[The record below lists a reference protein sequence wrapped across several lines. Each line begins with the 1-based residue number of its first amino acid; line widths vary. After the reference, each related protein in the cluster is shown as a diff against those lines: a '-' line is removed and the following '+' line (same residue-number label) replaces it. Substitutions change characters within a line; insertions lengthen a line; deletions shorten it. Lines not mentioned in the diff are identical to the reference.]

1 MAGVGGA
8 RRSSIKL
15 IGDAGLGRHAAM
27 VEEYSTSEADDEVE
41 SLWPD
46 RRRPARVVV
55 FARA

>member
-1 MAGVGGA
+1 
-8 RRSSIKL
+8 
-15 IGDAGLGRHAAM
+15 M